1 MNDEPMESEEPL
13 REDEARALRVMTLE
27 LRDAEP
33 PELDWDGIEQRLM
46 AQIAGEETET
56 VEDGAAVASLDEARS
71 VSPWTQRLGIL
82 AVAAGVL
89 LVIWN
94 IAQPKAPATLPAAP
108 VAVEQGASLPQAQ
121 PKPAGATS
129 SERDAAAL
137 PKIEAL
143 GAPALAV
150 SALKPGTEVVAEDE
164 PLRFGI
170 AGVVAW
176 TLAPGSVAVVD
187 TTSVPHTIRLRRGH
201 VDAEVNPDRPGQP
214 LEAFAVVAGATRVA
228 VRGTVF
234 SVTRKADRVR
244 VSVSRGKV
252 AVGPTGANEP
262 AQLVESPGHADFELT
277 SGERLERAEPSAA
290 PGPAP
295 PADTSATE
303 PPPPATPP
311 APEHVLLTVG
321 EARAKMLGCLQ
332 GALGRAQ
339 AGEPKIT
346 VRSQVTV
353 VTSGEGNV
361 TAVRFNPPLR
371 PDLQRTCGGML
382 FGQRLRPAGEASF
395 SIQLSNR

>member
-1 MNDEPMESEEPL
+1 MNDEPMEMGEPL
-13 REDEARALRVMTLE
+13 PEDEARALRVMTLE
-27 LRDAEP
+27 LRDAEA
-33 PELDWDGIEQRLM
+33 PELDWDGIEARLM
-46 AQIAGEETET
+46 AKIASDGEEAE
-56 VEDGAAVASLDEARS
+56 VVSLAEAQASRW
-71 VSPWTQRLGIL
+71 PQRLGLL

-89 LVIWN
+89 LVLWN
-94 IAQPKAPATLPAAP
+94 FARPQDPAAPKAP
-108 VAVEQGASLPQAQ
+108 VAVQQGEEA
-121 PKPAGATS
+121 PAPV
-129 SERDAAAL
+129 EPPPAAAPAALDLKAL
-137 PKIEAL
+137 PKVDAL
-143 GAPALAV
+143 GGPAMAV
-150 SALKPGTEVVAEDE
+150 SALKPGTEIVADDE

-187 TTSVPHTIRLRRGH
+187 TTSVPHSIRLQRGH

-234 SVTRKADRVR
+234 SVTRKADRVS

-252 AVGPTGANEP
+252 AVGSTDDGAE
-262 AQLVESPGHADFELT
+262 AHLLVSPGSADFALT
-277 SGERLERAEPSAA
+277 SGKRLAQAEVPSL
-290 PGPAP
+290 PAP
-295 PADTSATE
+295 SPSTAVVDE
-303 PPPPATPP
+303 PMPATPP

-332 GALGRAQ
+332 GALGRAE
-339 AGEPKIT
+339 AGEAKIT

-353 VTSGEGNV
+353 ITSESGDV

-371 PDLQRTCGGML
+371 PDLQQTCGGML
-382 FGQRLRPAGEASF
+382 FGQRLQPAGQASF

>member
-1 MNDEPMESEEPL
+1 MNDEPMEMGEPL
-13 REDEARALRVMTLE
+13 PEDEVRALRMMTLE

-33 PELDWDGIEQRLM
+33 PELDWDGIEARLM
-46 AQIAGEETET
+46 AEIATEGEQAEVVPLAE
-56 VEDGAAVASLDEARS
+56 AQASRW
-71 VSPWTQRLGIL
+71 PQRLGLL

-89 LVIWN
+89 LVLWN
-94 IAQPKAPATLPAAP
+94 FARPHDATAPKAP
-108 VAVEQGASLPQAQ
+108 VAVQQREEAPAPIVQPPTAPAS
-121 PKPAGATS
+121 AGLNL
-129 SERDAAAL
+129 SEL
-137 PKIEAL
+137 PKVDAL
-143 GAPALAV
+143 GRPAMAV
-150 SALKPGTEVVAEDE
+150 SALKPGTEIVAEDQ

-187 TTSVPHTIRLRRGH
+187 TTSVPHAIRLQRGH

-234 SVTRKADRVR
+234 SVTRKADRVS

-252 AVGPTGANEP
+252 AVGPTDEGAE
-262 AQLVESPGHADFELT
+262 AQLLVSPGSADYALT
-277 SGERLERAEPSAA
+277 SGKRLAQAEVPSPPTMAQTQPTAVVDEEAA
-290 PGPAP
+290 
-295 PADTSATE
+295 
-303 PPPPATPP
+303 PATPP

-321 EARAKMLGCLQ
+321 EARAKMYGCLQ
-332 GALGRAQ
+332 GALGRAK

-353 VTSGEGNV
+353 ITSESGDV

-371 PDLQRTCGGML
+371 PDLQQTCGGML
-382 FGQRLRPAGEASF
+382 FGQRLQPAGQASF